1 VRHAHRFEVCS
12 QAILS
17 KSLDQ
22 RCAWRTLLLLPFKRT
37 AYSNF
42 SLAQLKNILFICG
55 KNKWRSPT
63 AEHIFADHPSIECL
77 SAGISHDAEVE
88 VSVELIAWADL
99 IFVMEKEH
107 KVKLSARFA
116 EHLAAKRIV
125 CLNIPDRYHY
135 MDASL
140 IKLLQR
146 KVLPYL
152 A

>member
-1 VRHAHRFEVCS
+1 M
-12 QAILS
+12 
-17 KSLDQ
+17 
-22 RCAWRTLLLLPFKRT
+22 RT
-37 AYSNF
+37 ASAFAATHSLQIARPKVRMAHPTFATDQTNGAFKF

-63 AEHIFADHPSIECL
+63 AEHIFAEHPGIACL
-77 SAGISHDAEVE
+77 SAGTSHDAEVE
-88 VSVELIAWADL
+88 VSVELIEWADL

-107 KVKLSARFA
+107 KSKLSARFA
-116 EHLAAKRIV
+116 EHLAGKRIV
-125 CLNIPDRYHY
+125 CLNIPDRYPY

-152 A
+152 G